1 VTNTATRNRCSFAGK
16 KQYRHMS
23 DENKKCPVCNNA
35 VTRKMF
41 SATVRCHYQ
50 AKYRLCEQCQFL
62 YIESP
67 QWLEEAYEVPIN
79 VSDTGI
85 MARSL
90 GLSRITSVL
99 LYFLFNKKGKFL
111 DYAGGYGI
119 FTRLMR
125 DIGFDF
131 YWYDP
136 YSENLMA
143 RGFELVE
150 GMSDFEL
157 LTCFETLEHLQE
169 PMKEIEK
176 MRGFSDSILCTT
188 TLLPASIPEPG
199 DWDYYGLDHG
209 QHISFYSFETLLFIA
224 KKFGCNLY
232 SNRKDIHMFTKRTLN
247 PVCFRLLLKLSY
259 YGLFLYVKKRSRSKT
274 NEDSKSNVS
283 LSSRT
288 SHENTL

>member
-1 VTNTATRNRCSFAGK
+1 
-16 KQYRHMS
+16 
-23 DENKKCPVCNNA
+23 
-35 VTRKMF
+35 MF
-41 SATVRCHYQ
+41 SAVVRNHYP
-50 AKYRLCEQCQFL
+50 AKYCLCEQCRFL
-62 YIESP
+62 YVESP
-67 QWLEEAYEVPIN
+67 QWLEEAYKVPIN

-85 MARSL
+85 MARNL
-90 GLSRITSVL
+90 GLSKVTSVL
-99 LYFLFNKKGKFL
+99 LHFLFDKTGKFL

-150 GMSDFEL
+150 GMSKFEL
-157 LTCFETLEHLQE
+157 LTCFETLEHLRE

-188 TLLPASIPEPG
+188 TLFPASIPQPG

-209 QHISFYSFETLLFIA
+209 QHISFYSFSTMQFIA

-232 SNRKDIHMFTKRTLN
+232 SNRKDIHLFTKRTFSPLI
-247 PVCFRLLLKLSY
+247 FKLLLKLSH
-259 YGLFLYVKKRSRSKT
+259 YGFFPYVKRRMKSKT
-274 NEDSKSNVS
+274 EVDHDSNVS
-283 LSSRT
+283 LRCLP
-288 SHENTL
+288 EKNN